1 MSLIGL
7 VLLTGCSHDDEGD
20 KPLEMV
26 KTQFNFSLPLK
37 SSAFLART
45 RMDGDVVQKDGT
57 EEEFRGMSDV
67 KLFCFNT
74 TPTQS
79 SSKIGNII
87 EIKTS
92 GSEVTEEVTQE
103 DYSLCQEISIPVT
116 TSYFGFY
123 ARANDAPVTHADKM
137 KYGIIETVGLGRTT
151 YQDNSTIRF
160 KPVSICTSDDLF
172 GGSTKGAA
180 LLGLL
185 NDLVSTTASVATP
198 NDKWATVED
207 IYLNEAYQRLT
218 ALKALSSTHVQILL
232 AAINQILYLE
242 PIDTYGDALRARLIE
257 KIASYC
263 TEAPTA
269 TSATITLKDDY
280 QGYPEDIHL
289 PTGAARVE
297 WDVSQKQFVVPD
309 AHAYGANIN
318 IAALDNYVYPMNLQY
333 QVFSDIVASDN
344 LVINTEAG
352 TSGQQYQDWDDLL
365 EHGYAGATK
374 QVEQTTM
381 SVAMVKQVEYA
392 VGRIALKLR
401 LAPSGNIYDA
411 KNQIVNVLNGFTLKG
426 YLIGGQREVDYNF
439 QPVAGSKTYAIYD
452 SYLDGG
458 VQQVKRDDFTEPDYI
473 LGLGTE
479 SDQKINMALELVND
493 GDDFWGAD
501 GVIAHGATF
510 YLVAAL
516 DPSDGTGYSTSL
528 NQIFCRDHATQV
540 NLTITSLATATYGL
554 PNLDVPHPVVGVS
567 VNLVWEDGLWYEEVE
582 LGN

>member
-1 MSLIGL
+1 MWQMSLVGL
-7 VLLTGCSHDDEGD
+7 LLLTGCSKGDDGD
-20 KPLEMV
+20 QSLPMV
-26 KTQFNFSLPLK
+26 KTQFNFSLP
-37 SSAFLART
+37 FLDAKANT
-45 RMDGDVVQKDGT
+45 RMGGDVVQKDGT

-67 KLFCFNT
+67 KLFCFNS

-92 GSEVTEEVTQE
+92 GSEVTEEVTQD

-160 KPVSICTSDDLF
+160 KPVSICTSDDPF

-180 LLGLL
+180 LLDLL
-185 NDLVSTTASVATP
+185 NDLVSTTASVAAP
-198 NDKWATVED
+198 NDQWATVED
-207 IYLNEAYQRLT
+207 MYLNEAYQRLT
-218 ALKALSSTHVQILL
+218 ALRALSSTHVQILL

-242 PIDTYGDALRARLIE
+242 PTDTYGDALRARLIE

-263 TEAPTA
+263 TEVPTA
-269 TSATITLKDDY
+269 TSKTITLKADY
-280 QGYPEDIHL
+280 QGYPEDLHL

-297 WDVSQKQFVVPD
+297 WDADQKKFVVPD

-333 QVFSDIVASDN
+333 QVFSDIVASDD

-352 TSGQQYQDWDDLL
+352 TPSDQYQDWDDLL
-365 EHGYAGATK
+365 EHGYAGAKK
-374 QVEQTTM
+374 QVDQTTM

-392 VGRIALKLR
+392 VGRIALRLR

-411 KNQIVNVLNGFTLKG
+411 KNQIVNVSSGFTLKG

-452 SYLDGG
+452 SYLAGG
-458 VQQVKRDDFTEPDYI
+458 VQQVKRSDYTETDYI
-473 LGLGTE
+473 LGLGT
-479 SDQKINMALELVND
+479 DKNQKINMALELVND
-493 GDDFWGAD
+493 GDNFWGAD
-501 GVIAHGATF
+501 GMIGHGATF
-510 YLVAAL
+510 YLVAEL
-516 DPSDGTGYSTSL
+516 DPTGSEKYSTSL
-528 NQIFCRDHATQV
+528 NQIFSRDHATQV

-554 PNLDVPHPVVGVS
+554 PNLDIPHPLVGVS
-567 VNLVWEDGLWYEEVE
+567 VNLVWEDGLWYEEIE
-582 LGN
+582 L

>member
-1 MSLIGL
+1 MSLVGL
-7 VLLTGCSHDDEGD
+7 LLLTGCSKGDDGD
-20 KPLEMV
+20 QSLPMV
-26 KTQFNFSLPLK
+26 KTQFNFSLP
-37 SSAFLART
+37 FLDAKANT
-45 RMDGDVVQKDGT
+45 RMGGDVVQKDGT

-67 KLFCFNT
+67 KLFCFNS

-92 GSEVTEEVTQE
+92 GSEVTEEVTQD

-160 KPVSICTSDDLF
+160 KPVSICTSDDPF

-180 LLGLL
+180 LLDLL
-185 NDLVSTTASVATP
+185 NDLVSTTASVAAP
-198 NDKWATVED
+198 NDQWATVED
-207 IYLNEAYQRLT
+207 MYLNEAYQRLT
-218 ALKALSSTHVQILL
+218 ALRALSSTHVQILL

-242 PIDTYGDALRARLIE
+242 PTDTYGDALRARLIE

-263 TEAPTA
+263 TEVPTA
-269 TSATITLKDDY
+269 TSKTITLKADY
-280 QGYPEDIHL
+280 QGYPEDLHL

-297 WDVSQKQFVVPD
+297 WDADQKKFVVPD

-344 LVINTEAG
+344 LVINTETG
-352 TSGQQYQDWDDLL
+352 MPSDQYQDWDDLL
-365 EHGYAGATK
+365 EHGYAGAKK
-374 QVEQTTM
+374 QVDQTTM

-392 VGRIALKLR
+392 VGRIALRLR

-411 KNQIVNVLNGFTLKG
+411 KNQIVNVSSGFTLKG

-452 SYLDGG
+452 SYLAGG
-458 VQQVKRDDFTEPDYI
+458 VQQVKRSDYTETDYI
-473 LGLGTE
+473 LGLGTDK
-479 SDQKINMALELVND
+479 DQKINMALELVND
-493 GDDFWGAD
+493 GDNFWGAD

-510 YLVAAL
+510 YLVAEL
-516 DPSDGTGYSTSL
+516 DPTGSEKYSTSL
-528 NQIFCRDHATQV
+528 NQIFSRDHATQV

-554 PNLDVPHPVVGVS
+554 PNLDLPQPKVGVS
-567 VNLVWEDGLWYEEVE
+567 VNLVWEEGLWYEEIE
-582 LGN
+582 L

>member
-1 MSLIGL
+1 MWQMSLVGL
-7 VLLTGCSHDDEGD
+7 LLLTGCSKGDDGD
-20 KPLEMV
+20 QSLPMV
-26 KTQFNFSLPLK
+26 KTQFNFSLP
-37 SSAFLART
+37 FLDAKANT
-45 RMDGDVVQKDGT
+45 RMGGDVVQKDGT
-57 EEEFRGMSDV
+57 EDEFRGMSDV
-67 KLFCFNT
+67 KLFCFNS

-92 GSEVTEEVTQE
+92 GSEVTEEVTQD

-160 KPVSICTSDDLF
+160 KPVSICTSDDPF

-180 LLGLL
+180 LLDLL
-185 NDLVSTTASVATP
+185 NDLVGTTASVAAP
-198 NDKWATVED
+198 NDQWATVED
-207 IYLNEAYQRLT
+207 MYLNEAYQRLT
-218 ALKALSSTHVQILL
+218 ALRALSSTHVQILL

-242 PIDTYGDALRARLIE
+242 PTDTYGDALRARLIE

-263 TEAPTA
+263 TEVPTA
-269 TSATITLKDDY
+269 TSKTITLKADY
-280 QGYPEDIHL
+280 QGYPEDLHL

-297 WDVSQKQFVVPD
+297 WDADQKKFVVPD

-333 QVFSDIVASDN
+333 QVFSDIVASDD
-344 LVINTEAG
+344 LVINTETG
-352 TSGQQYQDWDDLL
+352 MPSDQYQDWDDLL
-365 EHGYAGATK
+365 EHGYAGAKK
-374 QVEQTTM
+374 QVDQTTM

-392 VGRIALKLR
+392 VGRIALRLR

-411 KNQIVNVLNGFTLKG
+411 KNQIVNVSSGFTLKG

-452 SYLDGG
+452 SYLAGG
-458 VQQVKRDDFTEPDYI
+458 VQQVKRSDYTETDYI
-473 LGLGTE
+473 LGLGT
-479 SDQKINMALELVND
+479 DKNQKINMALELVND
-493 GDDFWGAD
+493 GDNFWGAD

-510 YLVAAL
+510 YLVAEL
-516 DPSDGTGYSTSL
+516 DPTGSEKYSTSL
-528 NQIFCRDHATQV
+528 NQIFSRDHATQV

-554 PNLDVPHPVVGVS
+554 PNLDLPQPKVGVS
-567 VNLVWEDGLWYEEVE
+567 VNLVWEDGLWYEEIE
-582 LGN
+582 L

>member
-1 MSLIGL
+1 MSLAGL
-7 VLLTGCSHDDEGD
+7 ILLTACTSGDDD
-20 KPLEMV
+20 SQSLPMV
-26 KTQFNFSLPLK
+26 KTQFNFSLP
-37 SSAFLART
+37 FLGAKANT
-45 RMDGDVVQKDGT
+45 RMGGDVVQKDGT

-74 TPTQS
+74 VPSQTT
-79 SSKIGNII
+79 SKIGNII
-87 EIKTS
+87 EIMTS
-92 GSEVTEEVTQE
+92 GSEVTEDVTQN

-123 ARANDAPVTHADKM
+123 ARANDAPVTHDDKM
-137 KYGIIETVGLGRTT
+137 KYGIIETVGLGRST

-160 KPVSICTSDDLF
+160 KPVSICTSDDPF
-172 GGSTKGAA
+172 GGSTKGEA

-185 NDLVSTTASVATP
+185 NDLVSTTASVAAP

-242 PIDTYGDALRARLIE
+242 PIDTYGEALRALLIE

-263 TEAPTA
+263 TEPPTA

-297 WDVSQKQFVVPD
+297 WDVDQKQFVVPD
-309 AHAYGANIN
+309 AHAYGSNIN

-344 LVINTEAG
+344 LVINKEEG
-352 TSGQQYQDWDDLL
+352 TTGQQYQDWDDLL

-392 VGRIALKLR
+392 VGRIALTLQ

-411 KNQIVNVLNGFTLKG
+411 KNQIVNVSNGFTLKG

-540 NLTITSLATATYGL
+540 NLTITSLASATYGL
-554 PNLDVPHPVVGVS
+554 PNLDIPHPVVGVS